1 MALQVDE
8 SFSARVR
15 STLIE
20 ALPIGAVAID
30 DVAGRLGVSK
40 RTLQRKLSEEG
51 TSYQKQ
57 LNHVRELLAKRYLT
71 TTSMR
76 SNEIAFMLGC
86 LELNSFLRAF
96 NTWTG
101 LSPSEYRKH
110 WHS

>member
-57 LNHVRELLAKRYLT
+57 PVSYTHL
-71 TTSMR
+71 
-76 SNEIAFMLGC
+76 
-86 LELNSFLRAF
+86 
-96 NTWTG
+96 
-101 LSPSEYRKH
+101 
-110 WHS
+110 